1 MLELRRIRAGII
13 REHDKK
19 YPSINLYE
27 FLQAVDE
34 YKKGNEELLKRMII
48 PAEIITQLHPIIK
61 VKERE
66 VKRLLTGKPIFKE
79 DLTRKEKMET
89 GKIICVF
96 SEERFI
102 GMYKVTNNGDIFAKS
117 EFVMQPIK

>member
-1 MLELRRIRAGII
+1 
-13 REHDKK
+13 
-19 YPSINLYE
+19 
-27 FLQAVDE
+27 
-34 YKKGNEELLKRMII
+34 
-48 PAEIITQLHPIIK
+48 
-61 VKERE
+61 
-66 VKRLLTGKPIFKE
+66 
-79 DLTRKEKMET
+79 MET